1 MRNILYIGIPLAF
14 LSLLGAGC
22 SRGSEN
28 GALNPSPDATGT
40 APQNLVTSSG
50 QRAGSST
57 TTAAFDRRLKE
68 EYAKDNDLDGLLND
82 EEPKRGTNP
91 DNPDSDGDGILDG
104 AEITIT
110 KTNPLKADTDG
121 DGMKDGAEVLRGRDP
136 LKKDGAPTSVRPAS
150 GASR

>member
-1 MRNILYIGIPLAF
+1 
-14 LSLLGAGC
+14 
-22 SRGSEN
+22 
-28 GALNPSPDATGT
+28 
-40 APQNLVTSSG
+40 
-50 QRAGSST
+50 
-57 TTAAFDRRLKE
+57 LKE

-121 DGMKDGAEVLRGRDP
+121 DGMKDGSEVLRGRDP
-136 LKKDGAPTSVRPAS
+136 LKKDGAPATVRPAS
-150 GASR
+150 GTAR